1 MPTLCNHM
9 ECSPQDSSVHGILQ
23 ARILEWVA
31 MPLGIFLTQ
40 GSNPHLLYLL
50 HWQVGSLP
58 LASPE
63 KPNMSN
69 TCYQKSINFSLFISA
84 TVLVSQPC
92 LTLCDP
98 MDCSLPGSCVHGILQ
113 ARILEWIV
121 ITFSRDLP
129 NPWTEPR
136 SPALQVD
143 SLLSE
148 PPGKLT

>member
-1 MPTLCNHM
+1 
-9 ECSPQDSSVHGILQ
+9 
-23 ARILEWVA
+23 

-40 GSNPHLLYLL
+40 GSNPHILYLL

-98 MDCSLPGSCVHGILQ
+98 MDCIPPDSSVHGILQ
-113 ARILEWIV
+113 AKIV
-121 ITFSRDLP
+121 GCVAMPS
-129 NPWTEPR
+129 
-136 SPALQVD
+136 SKG
-143 SLLSE
+143 SS
-148 PPGKLT
+148 